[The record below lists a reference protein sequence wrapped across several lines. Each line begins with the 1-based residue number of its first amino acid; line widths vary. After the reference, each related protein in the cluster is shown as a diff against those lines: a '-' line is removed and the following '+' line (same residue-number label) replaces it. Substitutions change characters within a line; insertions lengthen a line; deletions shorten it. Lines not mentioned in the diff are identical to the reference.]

1 MTLTIGTGP
10 FGERPAGTPN
20 VERSGAFLL
29 FEDSPRRIRAKFGGE
44 TVVDSRRAKLL
55 HEEEHLPVYYV
66 PESDV
71 RMDLLEPTEH
81 STHCPRKGDASY
93 WTLRVDDKVS
103 ANAAWSYPEP
113 LESAPPLTGYL
124 AFFWDK
130 LDAWF
135 EEDEEVFGHARDP
148 YHRIDAVPTTRQIRV
163 SVDGEVVADSDRATA
178 LFEAGLP
185 TRWYLPRADVREDL
199 LLPSDTQTRCAY
211 KGLASY
217 YSVRVGDEA
226 REDLVWY
233 YPEPTRE
240 AEPIKD
246 LLCFYN
252 EKVDV
257 EVDGGPEERPE
268 TLWS

>member
-29 FEDSPRRIRAKFGGE
+29 FEDSPRRVRAKFGGE

-93 WTLRVDDKVS
+93 WTLRVGDKVS
-103 ANAAWSYPEP
+103 ANAAWSYSEP
-113 LESAPPLTGYL
+113 LESAPSLTGYL

-135 EEDEEVFGHARDP
+135 EEDEQVFGHARDP
-148 YHRIDAVPTTRQIRV
+148 YHRIDTVPTSRQVRV
-163 SVDGEVVADSDRATA
+163 RVDGEVLAESTRAWA
-178 LFEAGLP
+178 LFETGLP
-185 TRWYLPRADVREDL
+185 TRWYLPPEDVRRDL
-199 LLPSDTQTRCAY
+199 LLPSDKQTRCAY

-217 YSVRVGDEA
+217 CSIRAGGE
-226 REDLVWY
+226 LVADAVWF
-233 YPEPTRE
+233 YPQPLRD
-240 AEPIKD
+240 AQDVKD
-246 LLCFYN
+246 RLCFYN
-252 EKVDV
+252 ERVDI
-257 EVDGGPEERPE
+257 ELDGEPQERPN
-268 TLWS
+268 TRFS